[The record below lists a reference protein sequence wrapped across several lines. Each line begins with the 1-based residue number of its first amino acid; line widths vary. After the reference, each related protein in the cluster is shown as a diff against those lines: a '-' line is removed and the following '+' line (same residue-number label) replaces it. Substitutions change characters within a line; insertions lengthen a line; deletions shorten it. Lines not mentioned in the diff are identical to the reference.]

1 LRGGHRVGEVGARA
15 RASSSPDTPTP
26 ENAETNGKTTRSRA
40 VDLAAAKATSP
51 PKYSFLEFFH
61 GFVGDTSRVGEVF
74 RWSSPW
80 VRNVAARRDTWRYRG
95 SVRKSTPT
103 RASPRVSEICL

>member
-26 ENAETNGKTTRSRA
+26 ENAETNGKTTRSRT
-40 VDLAAAKATSP
+40 VDLAAAKAPSP
-51 PKYSFLEFFH
+51 PKYLFLEFFY
-61 GFVGDTSRVGEVF
+61 GFVGDTTCTSRVAEKKVF

-80 VRNVAARRDTWRYRG
+80 VRNVAARRDT
-95 SVRKSTPT
+95 
-103 RASPRVSEICL
+103 

>member
-40 VDLAAAKATSP
+40 VDLAAARATSP
-51 PKYSFLEFFH
+51 PKYSFLEFFC
-61 GFVGDTSRVGEVF
+61 GFVGDTSRVAEKKVF
-74 RWSSPW
+74 RWSSPS
-80 VRNVAARRDTWRYRG
+80 VRNVAARRDT
-95 SVRKSTPT
+95 
-103 RASPRVSEICL
+103 